1 MDTSKIDYMN
11 TTLVSFMYTA
21 AKVKTKIAESPKEYK
36 IPIHTIFDILKSF
49 PHKGSRSDLDHLQL
63 IEEMCTLFELSEV
76 SEMRRRRSCYI
87 YLLIMRREHECAL
100 LMKKLFRT
108 GRI

>member
-1 MDTSKIDYMN
+1 
-11 TTLVSFMYTA
+11 MYTA
-21 AKVKTKIAESPKEYK
+21 AKVRTKIAESPKEYK
-36 IPIHTIFDILKSF
+36 IHIHIVFDILKSF
-49 PHKGSRSDLDHLQL
+49 PHKGSRSALDHLQL
-63 IEEMCTLFELSEV
+63 IEEMCTLFELAEV